1 MASVNKVILI
11 GNLTREPEIRQTQAG
26 GLAASFSLAINRR
39 STSASGEIR
48 EETTFVDCTV
58 FNRLAEVVRDYVH
71 KGDPLFVE
79 GRLHQDT
86 WDDKQTGQKRSR
98 LVVYVD
104 NLQLLTRRSDAQQGG
119 GYGAPQQGGYGA
131 PQQGYGQTMTVG
143 YGVPQQQGGGYRQPP
158 PQYGS
163 AAPMPPPP
171 QPPRYQQGPAAAAP
185 AAPQPMPSFQQ
196 SAPSAAPAASAP
208 LAADDVP
215 VDDVPF

>member
-58 FNRLAEVVRDYVH
+58 FNRLADVVRDYVH

-104 NLQLLTRRSDAQQGG
+104 NLQLLTRRNDA
-119 GYGAPQQGGYGA
+119 QQGGYGA

-143 YGVPQQQGGGYRQPP
+143 YGAASPQQGGYRQPS
-158 PQYGS
+158 QYGS
-163 AAPMPPPP
+163 APMPPP
-171 QPPRYQQGPAAAAP
+171 QPPRYQQQSAAAAAP
-185 AAPQPMPSFQQ
+185 VAPQPMPSFQQ
-196 SAPSAAPAASAP
+196 SVPAAAPAPAAP
-208 LAADDVP
+208 LPADDAP

>member
-39 STSASGEIR
+39 STTSSGEVR
-48 EETTFVDCTV
+48 EETTFVDGTA
-58 FNRLAEVVRDYVH
+58 FNRLAEVIRDFVH

-104 NLQLLTRRSDAQQGG
+104 NLQLLTRRNDNQQGQG
-119 GYGAPQQGGYGA
+119 QGGYGQQ
-131 PQQGYGQTMTVG
+131 QQGYGQGG
-143 YGVPQQQGGGYRQPP
+143 YGPQQQGYGQGGYRATYQSMP
-158 PQYGS
+158 PQ
-163 AAPMPPPP
+163 A
-171 QPPRYQQGPAAAAP
+171 PRYQQPP
-185 AAPQPMPSFQQ
+185 AAPQPMPSFQSPPPPAPQ
-196 SAPSAAPAASAP
+196 APAPS
-208 LAADDVP
+208 DDVP
-215 VDDVPF
+215 MDDVPF

>member
-39 STSASGEIR
+39 STTSSGEIR
-48 EETTFVDCTV
+48 EETTFVDGTA
-58 FNRLAEVVRDYVH
+58 FNRLAEVVRDFVH

-104 NLQLLTRRSDAQQGG
+104 NLQLLTRRSDGQQQGG
-119 GYGAPQQGGYGA
+119 GYSQQGGYGPQQGYAPQQGGYG
-131 PQQGYGQTMTVG
+131 QQGYGQ
-143 YGVPQQQGGGYRQPP
+143 QGGYRATYQSVPPQAPRYQQPP
-158 PQYGS
+158 APQQ
-163 AAPMPPPP
+163 PMPSFQAPPPP
-171 QPPRYQQGPAAAAP
+171 QPPAPPAAP
-185 AAPQPMPSFQQ
+185 AS
-196 SAPSAAPAASAP
+196 
-208 LAADDVP
+208 DDVP

>member
-39 STSASGEIR
+39 STTSSGEIR
-48 EETTFVDCTV
+48 EETTFVDGTA
-58 FNRLAEVVRDYVH
+58 FNRLAEVVRDFVH

-79 GRLHQDT
+79 GRLHQDN

-104 NLQLLTRRSDAQQGG
+104 NLQLLTRREERGGQPQGGYNQQGQG
-119 GYGAPQQGGYGA
+119 GYGQQGGYG
-131 PQQGYGQTMTVG
+131 PQGGYNQQGQGYGQ
-143 YGVPQQQGGGYRQPP
+143 QGGYRATYQSMP
-158 PQYGS
+158 PQ
-163 AAPMPPPP
+163 A
-171 QPPRYQQGPAAAAP
+171 PRYQQQAP
-185 AAPQPMPSFQQ
+185 APQPMPSFQAPPPPQ
-196 SAPSAAPAASAP
+196 PPAPPAQAPS
-208 LAADDVP
+208 DDVP